1 MSDKVAEIQAFMS
14 GDDTAAWVTY
24 MWITY
29 NNQRREKITEWNELR
44 NYIFATDTRSTSNS
58 TLPWKNSTT
67 LPKIC
72 QIRDNLHANYISAL
86 FPNDSWL
93 KWEGYTHNDALKVK
107 AKTIESYM
115 SNKTRIG
122 GFRTEVS
129 KMVLDYIDYG
139 NAFAMPSFEERYKV
153 MADGTK
159 VPDFIGPKSHRLSP
173 LDIVFNPLASTFKDT
188 FKIVRSMKSLGEL
201 KKLSVDSPDHAFW
214 EAAIANRLELRNKVG
229 AYSVEDFDKAT
240 GFSVDGFGNYH
251 EYLQSDYIEI
261 LEFYGNYHD
270 KNTGEIQTDRVIT
283 VVDRSMVVRNEQM
296 PEWYSGSPID
306 HVGWRIRQDN
316 LWAMGPLDNLVGLQ
330 YRLDHLEN
338 LKADAMDLLIHP
350 PLIIKGEVEEFT
362 WGPGV
367 EIFVD
372 EGESDIRELGKN
384 ASNVFNANSE
394 MQLIED
400 RMELY
405 AGAPR
410 EAMGVRTPGE
420 KTLGEV
426 EQLASASGRIFQEKI
441 THFEVELVEKQ
452 LNKMLEASQRNM
464 KVEDVIR
471 IMDNDIGAEI
481 FSSITVND
489 ITANGVLRPVGA
501 RHFAKQAKDLR
512 NLSDVFNSPLGQMI
526 APHTSAIEVTKFIDD
541 TLGLQGYKMFSPNIA
556 VKEQEATQVETG
568 ISEENVA
575 AQLAPENAPDEAVE
589 E

>member
-1 MSDKVAEIQAFMS
+1 MA
-14 GDDTAAWVTY
+14 GDDTAAWVSN

-29 NNQRREKITEWNELR
+29 NNQRRDKITDWKEIR
-44 NYIFATDTRSTSNS
+44 NYVFATDTRSTSNS
-58 TLPWKNSTT
+58 ALPWKNSTT
-67 LPKIC
+67 LPKLC
-72 QIRDNLHANYISAL
+72 QIRDNLHANYLSAL
-86 FPNDSWL
+86 FPNDDWL
-93 KWEGYTHNDALKVK
+93 QWQGYTQQDSLKDKAKSIEGY
-107 AKTIESYM
+107 M
-115 SNKTRIG
+115 GNKTRIG

-139 NAFAMPSFEERYKV
+139 NAFAMPSFEERYKELP
-153 MADGTK
+153 DGTE
-159 VPDFIGPKSHRLSP
+159 VPDFIGPKDHRISP

-201 KKLSVDSPDHAFW
+201 KKLSVDNPEQVFW
-214 EAAIANRLELRNKVG
+214 EKAIANRLELRQKMG
-229 AYSVEDFDKAT
+229 QYSVEDFDKAE
-240 GFSVDGFGNYH
+240 GFSIDGFGNMH
-251 EYLQSDYIEI
+251 EYMNSDYMEI

-270 KNTGEIQTDRVIT
+270 NKTGDFKTDRVVTI
-283 VVDRSMVVRNEQM
+283 VDRNLTVRDEPM
-296 PEWYSGSPID
+296 PQWYAGSPID
-306 HVGWRIRQDN
+306 HVGWRVRQDN

-338 LKADAMDLLIHP
+338 LKADAMDLIIHP
-350 PLIIKGEVEEFT
+350 PLIIKGQVEEFE
-362 WGPGV
+362 WKPGG

-372 EGESDIRELGKN
+372 EGESDVRELGKN

-426 EQLASASGRIFQEKI
+426 EQLATASGRIFQEKI
-441 THFEVELVEKQ
+441 THFEVELLEKQ

-481 FSSITVND
+481 FTS
-489 ITANGVLRPVGA
+489 ITANDIMANGKLRPVGA
-501 RHFAKQAKDLR
+501 RHFAKQSKDLR
-512 NLSDVFNSPLGQMI
+512 NLADIFNTPIGNLI
-526 APHTSAIEVTKFIDD
+526 LPHTSAIEMTKFIDD
-541 TLGLQGYKMFSPNIA
+541 TLGLHGYKIFSPNVA
-556 VKEQEATQVETG
+556 VREQETTAVEQG
-568 ISEENVA
+568 ISTENVE
-575 AQLAPENAPDEAVE
+575 AQLDPENAPDAE